1 VGGGRGWEGRC
12 TPIPSMQRNSE
23 AKLFL
28 PWENASV
35 LSIFVVIVDCGV
47 VKVCDF
53 LVNLF
58 SSVEA
63 GSILVEGFLVVTS
76 VNVVVVDNDVD
87 SEVVINGWR
96 ESEWL

>member
-1 VGGGRGWEGRC
+1 
-12 TPIPSMQRNSE
+12 MQRNSE
-23 AKLFL
+23 VKLFL

-35 LSIFVVIVDCGV
+35 LSIFVVIADCWV

-63 GSILVEGFLVVTS
+63 GSILVEDFLVVTS